1 MKAFICMHES
11 EAGFDSSAAAMDW
24 LDAVHAED
32 RSEWRVVE
40 IKMEP
45 VTQRLCDEKRRRRH
59 ASELEAAYLRGVEME
74 RRRMRLRLGLGV
86 AGD

>member
-11 EAGFDSSAAAMDW
+11 EAGFDSSAAAMAW

-32 RSEWRVVE
+32 RSKWRVVE
-40 IKMEP
+40 ITMEP
-45 VTQRLCDEKRRRRH
+45 VTQRLRDEQH
-59 ASELEAAYLRGVEME
+59 ASELEAAYIRGVEVE
-74 RRRMRLRLGLGV
+74 RRHMRLRLGLGV